1 LERQRSLIPLV
12 VEEGGEDTVGGAQ
25 TGHSILFV
33 RLLEALGFTREEIF
47 NTDYLPTTIIEKN
60 ELFALQ
66 REGTIEALCGGNIA
80 TESIN
85 AMHVVR
91 MAQALE
97 KYYAVPKSALDFY
110 FVHAHAEED
119 HANRGVHILTGLCVS
134 EAAQKTG
141 LLAMRRAITARR
153 ICVDGLMEAFV
164 VNRA

>member
-1 LERQRSLIPLV
+1 
-12 VEEGGEDTVGGAQ
+12 
-25 TGHSILFV
+25 
-33 RLLEALGFTREEIF
+33 
-47 NTDYLPTTIIEKN
+47 
-60 ELFALQ
+60 
-66 REGTIEALCGGNIA
+66 
-80 TESIN
+80 
-85 AMHVVR
+85 

-97 KYYAVPKSALDFY
+97 TYSAVAKSALDFY

-134 EAAQKTG
+134 EAAQNTG